1 MRTRPELDYEG
12 LFEKLRLIASDLDR
26 KFGKRD
32 LSGNFSVKSD
42 QSQVT
47 QPTKIG
53 VILVKKKN
61 NKHGKFQKY
70 VHRED
75 DQVPGGAAQPSI
87 KVCIYKTKIRWY
99 W

>member
-42 QSQVT
+42 QSQGT

-53 VILVKKKN
+53 VILVKKRITSTENFKSMSIE
-61 NKHGKFQKY
+61 KMTKFLEERHNL
-70 VHRED
+70 V
-75 DQVPGGAAQPSI
+75 
-87 KVCIYKTKIRWY
+87 
-99 W
+99 